1 VVKRSK
7 QQVLLS
13 ASGSATAIAGC
24 FTAFWLLL
32 ELQVLYHRD
41 IWTHSNEWWRPLQRC
56 WGTLEKAAAST
67 AATTGAASGK
77 H

>member
-1 VVKRSK
+1 LLR
-7 QQVLLS
+7 VLH
-13 ASGSATAIAGC
+13 
-24 FTAFWLLL
+24 
-32 ELQVLYHRD
+32 LQVLYHRD

-67 AATTGAASGK
+67 AAAAPGAATASGK